1 MISLHSG
8 HWKAAPTAQLRISSF
23 SDPVLVCTF
32 VLWARC
38 LPLLDSI
45 RSGLPMLGKSSAG
58 VFSLLCLTFQALIAL
73 VYLDKLDMTGM
84 RQAFPSQTRPPTE
97 RPPFFPSD
105 LHLSEFLPNG
115 LCTKC
120 RGVLTRQCLCR
131 SGSSSAGRRST
142 RLSPL
147 ETSAFPPRCDILQQI
162 GHSRQQMSLCRVR
175 KNLVLQSQNRGV
187 VLVVGKLPRRF
198 CTYGLGVSGSWEL
211 PELGS
216 VKFWFR
222 PIFPVPFLC

>member
-1 MISLHSG
+1 
-8 HWKAAPTAQLRISSF
+8 
-23 SDPVLVCTF
+23 
-32 VLWARC
+32 
-38 LPLLDSI
+38 
-45 RSGLPMLGKSSAG
+45 MLGKSSAS
-58 VFSLLCLTFQALIAL
+58 VLSLLCLTFQALIAL

-97 RPPFFPSD
+97 RPPFFPSV

-162 GHSRQQMSLCRVR
+162 GHSRQPMSLCRVR
-175 KNLVLQSQNRGV
+175 KNLVLQSQNGGV

-216 VKFWFR
+216 VKFCFVLSSQCRSLVDSSWME
-222 PIFPVPFLC
+222 PNQLCLKLQIKASCHLK